1 MLGGEGD
8 GVTEIAHR
16 LGKSLDMP
24 LSGGGSGATAV
35 LDVIDSV
42 MENLPDQFSETMGDC
57 PDGACIGEPATA
69 PASRAR
75 S

>member
-1 MLGGEGD
+1 
-8 GVTEIAHR
+8 
-16 LGKSLDMP
+16 
-24 LSGGGSGATAV
+24 V